1 MINTLIFGYAL
12 SVPFEYLR
20 SRGCNILPRA
30 ARSRTCAAWRKP
42 GLLWSR
48 RIPSCSV
55 TFSGVAVAQKT
66 MHSGRRKTCAPKSA
80 PPSRRSSWATAGPR
94 DGECRVAASQRH
106 TRVDVPC
113 RPLSTALIRDA
124 GFGPV
129 IGLFFRWT
137 SKGPRTSCWRR

>member
-12 SVPFEYLR
+12 SDLSSTFEA
-20 SRGCNILPRA
+20 GA
-30 ARSRTCAAWRKP
+30 ATYCLGRHVAYAASRKP